1 MRRATL
7 LFAAL
12 LITVSTRA
20 ATVAVRVEPPQS
32 LLAITLRSGD
42 DVRSVAISGGK
53 FIAPDDLPLPWSVG
67 MSRFEPTAFT
77 QADLEAKRPLTLREL
92 GILRGTLQR
101 AKPPARESFAWLLQ
115 RAGASQPEER
125 PFAVDATGTFE
136 VRLAAGLYQGAALGA
151 TSATRIRSG
160 MVIKA
165 GQPTDVGA
173 LACEP
178 TAPVSV
184 RVIDV
189 KRNVALAGARVEWN
203 PPGDI
208 LNAELNRTLYGRR
221 WSGTTDRN
229 GVITFPSVGPLPM
242 SIRWRIVASGFA
254 TAATVRTQLKEVQR
268 VALPDVR
275 LRPEATIL
283 VRTVLPRDEK
293 IFRDAKLGW
302 STREDER
309 SHRFTRKAVT
319 ELRDGETRLRVGDYG
334 LKRITI
340 ESATGNLILY
350 RDVDVANELTVVD
363 VAPRSVEIY
372 GRVTRRDEPVPNT
385 IVRATEERDGSVELA
400 ETRTNDA
407 GVYRVLVWQ
416 SGPVQLY
423 TIPAGG
429 EGLRSGNARMEVDT
443 TNRNSVRADLELP
456 RSGFVLRVID
466 ATTGT
471 PVKAMIWRRFAY
483 AGERAQVGGD
493 ESSPDGRLVV
503 TDYPD
508 GKAHLHIQA
517 KGYRA
522 RDLEILISENNTEH
536 VIRLEK
542 SRGIRGRVVNT
553 HGVPLRGARVTGGY
567 QNELTMQGHF
577 FTQTD
582 ANGRFSF
589 DSAPEPGTMFYV
601 AAARHALGMTT
612 LQSDVDNTIILHPPS
627 AGVATLL
634 PDNAPPKKVYMVMAV
649 PAGGGFIPIGA
660 LDDLA
665 EVNGMNAYQLH
676 GSGLDG
682 SVVLPEFLAP
692 GAYELFIAKR
702 GGEPYIYQRVGR
714 INAPLQRNITL
725 SYSSQ

>member
-1 MRRATL
+1 MRRAI

-12 LITVSTRA
+12 FLAVSTRA

-42 DVRSVAISGGK
+42 DVRSVAVSGGK
-53 FIAPDDLPLPWSVG
+53 FTVPDDLPLPWSVG
-67 MSRFEPTAFT
+67 MARFEPTAFT
-77 QADLEAKRPLTLREL
+77 QADLDAKRPLLVREL

-101 AKPPARESFAWLLQ
+101 AKPPVRESFVWLLQ
-115 RAGASQPEER
+115 RAEASQPQESA
-125 PFAVDATGTFE
+125 FAVDATGVFE

-160 MVIKA
+160 MVVKP
-165 GQPTDVGA
+165 GQRTDVGA
-173 LACEP
+173 IACEP
-178 TAPVSV
+178 TTPVSV

-203 PPGDI
+203 PPDDI
-208 LNAELNRTLYGRR
+208 LNAELNRALYGRR

-242 SIRWRIVASGFA
+242 SIRWSVTASGFA
-254 TAATVRTQLKEVQR
+254 SAATARTQLREVKR

-293 IFRDAKLGW
+293 IFRGATLGLAI
-302 STREDER
+302 REDER
-309 SHRFTRKAVT
+309 SHRFARKSVT
-319 ELRDGETRLRVGDYG
+319 ELREGETRLRVGDYG
-334 LKRITI
+334 LKRLMI
-340 ESATGNLILY
+340 ESAAGKPIFY
-350 RDVDVANELTVVD
+350 RDVEVVNELTVVD
-363 VAPRSVEIY
+363 LAPQPVELY
-372 GRVTRRDEPVPNT
+372 GRVLRRDEAVART
-385 IVRATEERDGSVELA
+385 TVTAAEQGDGTVMLA
-400 ETRTNDA
+400 QTRTDEDGA
-407 GVYRVLVWQ
+407 YRMVTWQ
-416 SGPVQLY
+416 SGPLTLY
-423 TIPAGG
+423 TIADGG
-429 EGLRSGNARMEVDT
+429 EGMRTGSARADVDT
-443 TNRNSVRADLELP
+443 SNRNSVRVDLEMP
-456 RSGFVLRVID
+456 RSGFVLSVVD
-466 ATTGT
+466 AATGA

-483 AGERAQVGGD
+483 AGDRAQIGGD
-493 ESSPDGRLVV
+493 ESGRDGRLVV
-503 TDYPD
+503 RDYPD

-522 RDLEILISENNTEH
+522 RDVDLLITEANAEH

-542 SRGIRGRVVNT
+542 SRGIRGRVVDT
-553 HGVPLRGARVTGGY
+553 HGVPVRGARVTGGY
-567 QNELTMQGHF
+567 ENELTMQGHF

-582 ANGRFSF
+582 ANGRFEF
-589 DSAPEPGTMFYV
+589 DSAPEAGTTFYV
-601 AAARHALGMTT
+601 AAARHALAVTT
-612 LQSDVDNTIILHPPS
+612 LQSDVDNTVVLHPPS

-634 PDNAPPKKVYMVMAV
+634 PDNAPPEKVYMVMAV
-649 PAGGGFIPIGA
+649 PVGGGFIPVGA

-682 SVVLPEFLAP
+682 SIVLPEFLGP
-692 GAYELFIAKR
+692 GAYELFIARR
-702 GGEPYIYQRVGR
+702 GGDPYVYQRVGR